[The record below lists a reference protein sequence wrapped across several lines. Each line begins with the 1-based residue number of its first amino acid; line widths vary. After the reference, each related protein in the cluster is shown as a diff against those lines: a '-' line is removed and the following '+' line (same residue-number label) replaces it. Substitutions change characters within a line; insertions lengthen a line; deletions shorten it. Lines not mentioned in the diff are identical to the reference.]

1 MELRRRRDE
10 GHGRVYP
17 PLFPPHPSDG
27 VSSPRRTTHRADDIF
42 AHSPCG
48 ATIRRPLFLEEPVQ
62 MRLWRKTVS
71 VRRRLFA
78 AIMSSAFALGGCA
91 SGSPVVQPVPVTSA
105 TTDKFY
111 YVSADT
117 FMQAGP
123 DEHSRQQQMLTRP
136 AFGPYQANQTTLQL
150 VVGGRYLFYPR
161 CADAISWIHVVNA
174 LISSSTDQIEV
185 ECRTMH

>member
-1 MELRRRRDE
+1 
-10 GHGRVYP
+10 
-17 PLFPPHPSDG
+17 
-27 VSSPRRTTHRADDIF
+27 
-42 AHSPCG
+42 
-48 ATIRRPLFLEEPVQ
+48 
-62 MRLWRKTVS
+62 VS

-91 SGSPVVQPVPVTSA
+91 SKSTVVHLVLIASA
-105 TTDKFY
+105 TTEKFY

-123 DEHSRQQQMLTRP
+123 DEHSRQQQMMTRP

-150 VVGGRYLFYPR
+150 VVGLRYLFYPR

-174 LISSSTDQIEV
+174 LIESSTDQVEV

>member
-1 MELRRRRDE
+1 M
-10 GHGRVYP
+10 
-17 PLFPPHPSDG
+17 
-27 VSSPRRTTHRADDIF
+27 
-42 AHSPCG
+42 
-48 ATIRRPLFLEEPVQ
+48 
-62 MRLWRKTVS
+62 S

-91 SGSPVVQPVPVTSA
+91 SESPVVQPVPVTSA
-105 TTDKFY
+105 STDKFY
-111 YVSADT
+111 YVSANA

-123 DEHSRQQQMLTRP
+123 DEHSRQQQMMTQP

-150 VVGGRYLFYPR
+150 VVGARYLFYPR

-174 LISSSTDQIEV
+174 LIGSSTDQVEV

>member
-1 MELRRRRDE
+1 M
-10 GHGRVYP
+10 
-17 PLFPPHPSDG
+17 
-27 VSSPRRTTHRADDIF
+27 
-42 AHSPCG
+42 
-48 ATIRRPLFLEEPVQ
+48 
-62 MRLWRKTVS
+62 S
-71 VRRRLFA
+71 VRGRLFA

-91 SGSPVVQPVPVTSA
+91 SESPVVQPVPVTSA

-123 DEHSRQQQMLTRP
+123 DEHSRQQQMMTRP

-150 VVGGRYLFYPR
+150 VVGLQYLFYPR
-161 CADAISWIHVVNA
+161 CADTISWIHVVNA
-174 LISSSTDQIEV
+174 LIGSSTDQVEV

>member
-17 PLFPPHPSDG
+17 PLFPPHSSDG

-42 AHSPCG
+42 AHSSCG

-78 AIMSSAFALGGCA
+78 AIMSSAFALGGCP

-123 DEHSRQQQMLTRP
+123 DEHSRQQQMMTRP

-150 VVGGRYLFYPR
+150 VVGDRYLFYPR

-174 LISSSTDQIEV
+174 LISSSTDQVEV

>member
-1 MELRRRRDE
+1 M
-10 GHGRVYP
+10 
-17 PLFPPHPSDG
+17 
-27 VSSPRRTTHRADDIF
+27 
-42 AHSPCG
+42 
-48 ATIRRPLFLEEPVQ
+48 
-62 MRLWRKTVS
+62 S

-91 SGSPVVQPVPVTSA
+91 SGSPVVQSVPVTSA

-111 YVSADT
+111 YVSADI

-123 DEHSRQQQMLTRP
+123 DEHSRQQQMMTRP

-150 VVGGRYLFYPR
+150 VVGVRYLFYPR
-161 CADAISWIHVVNA
+161 CADAVSWIHVVNA
-174 LISSSTDQIEV
+174 VIDSSTDQVEV